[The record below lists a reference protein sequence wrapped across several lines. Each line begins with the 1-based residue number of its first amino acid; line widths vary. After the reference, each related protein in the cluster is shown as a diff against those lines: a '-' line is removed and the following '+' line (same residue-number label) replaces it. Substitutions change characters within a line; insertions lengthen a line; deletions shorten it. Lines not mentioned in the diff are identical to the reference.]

1 MATRRKNISLNDTEY
16 FCNVSWTL
24 SFNMNTKSWISF
36 HSYIP
41 NFYIAENNFFYSGVN
56 SCCEEFDFLVG
67 TLVPN
72 PSTTTTTTSST
83 SSTTTTTTTEV
94 PLDCEFNAEIV
105 ETDCELEG
113 IGQITDAD
121 CDLIGEGFVINAD
134 CELEGIGEIIITPTT
149 TTTTTTAESTTTT
162 TTTSSSTTTTTTTTI
177 CNRPENLSLQGALI
191 FRWSTPTLGSNW
203 ILSLSVSQAC
213 DSFNLIS
220 QTSTSTEDGETTLW
234 GFDADSM
241 AIGQTLWR
249 NCNDTSCLTI
259 PNGTYFYSSDYGCS
273 VNIVELRDLT
283 TIDIVVVSGG
293 QVVSIDQCNYVG
305 PTTTTTTT
313 TTQPPTTTTT
323 TTSTS
328 SSTTTTTT
336 TSSEPTTTT
345 TTTTSTPTTTT
356 TTTTS
361 TPTTTTTSTS
371 TSTST
376 TTSTT
381 TVAYSGTCESYSIS
395 DEGDT
400 NPTTYSYYEY
410 PSGTFITDTVSF
422 GQTKFFSA
430 YSIPGVTII
439 SGDAFP
445 VLIGSCEPSTT
456 TTTTSSTS
464 TTSTTT
470 STSSTSTTTSTSTTI
485 APSNYSCND
494 GIIQLS
500 TSDLNQGSYTSTI
513 VSSLSD
519 ECFTFNWFVVDRP
532 NRFSVYD
539 STGLIWTSGWVGS
552 ASYSGPWG
560 ASLSTPGSGISS
572 VLTFLSTSGRYVSV
586 EYGPADLSN
595 PLTDVAEWSLSCS
608 VCTTTTTTT
617 I

>member
-56 SCCEEFDFLVG
+56 GCCEEFDFLVG

-72 PSTTTTTTSST
+72 PSTTTTTTT
-83 SSTTTTTTTEV
+83 
-94 PLDCEFNAEIV
+94 PR
-105 ETDCELEG
+105 
-113 IGQITDAD
+113 
-121 CDLIGEGFVINAD
+121 
-134 CELEGIGEIIITPTT
+134 PTT
-149 TTTTTTAESTTTT
+149 TTTTTTVAPLNCNFDAEIVEIDCRLQGVGEIISGDCEIEGVGFITNPGTTTT
-162 TTTSSSTTTTTTTTI
+162 TTTSTSTSTSTSTTTTTTTI

-220 QTSTSTEDGETTLW
+220 QTSTSIEDGETTLW

-249 NCNDTSCLTI
+249 NCNNTSCLTI
-259 PNGTYFYSSDYGCS
+259 PDGTYFYSSDYGCS
-273 VNIVELRDLT
+273 VNIIELRDLT

-323 TTSTS
+323 TSTSTS

-336 TSSEPTTTT
+336 TASPTTTTTTTTAEPTTTT
-345 TTTTSTPTTTT
+345 TTTTTAAPTT

-361 TPTTTTTSTS
+361 TSTSTSTSTTTSTS

-400 NPTTYSYYEY
+400 SPTVYTYYEY
-410 PSGTFITDTVSF
+410 PSGTFITDTVDF
-422 GQTKFFSA
+422 GETKFFNA
-430 YSIPGVTII
+430 YSIPGVVIV

-445 VLIGSCEPSTT
+445 VFIASCEPSTT
-456 TTTTSSTS
+456 TTTTA
-464 TTSTTT
+464 
-470 STSSTSTTTSTSTTI
+470 
-485 APSNYSCND
+485 AP
-494 GIIQLS
+494 
-500 TSDLNQGSYTSTI
+500 
-513 VSSLSD
+513 
-519 ECFTFNWFVVDRP
+519 
-532 NRFSVYD
+532 
-539 STGLIWTSGWVGS
+539 
-552 ASYSGPWG
+552 
-560 ASLSTPGSGISS
+560 
-572 VLTFLSTSGRYVSV
+572 
-586 EYGPADLSN
+586 
-595 PLTDVAEWSLSCS
+595 
-608 VCTTTTTTT
+608 TTTTTTT
-617 I
+617 SSIPTTTSTTTLTPSTTTTTTTVLTISIDVYQCGDCNQTFGIGIIDYNPSYVIGEYYGLSDGRVGQIMAIVNTLPITHVVTSGPYVDCATAQAAVCI